1 MPEPISASSRAEDAH
16 LLVVGATGTL
26 LPAVHAAT
34 SRGELVTAVTRS
46 PIALRDLAR
55 STRGRVRPLVRDYE
69 DPGLRTALAE
79 ASRTRP
85 FTGALLYCPLA
96 SPTIVRTVVDAVPR
110 NRPVVLLL
118 TSAHAAPTV
127 GTEDGFPWSPARL
140 PRDSRPSPHCRLL
153 VLGWAGGAGA
163 ARWHTAEEISAAALR
178 VLDADVPRDAV
189 LGEVRPWAAR
199 PR

>member
-1 MPEPISASSRAEDAH
+1 MPKPHSASRRGEDTH

-34 SRGELVTAVTRS
+34 SRGDLVTAVTRS
-46 PIALRDLAR
+46 PIALRDLAHR
-55 STRGRVRPLVRDYE
+55 TRGRVRPFVRDYE
-69 DPGLRTALAE
+69 DPGLGAALAE
-79 ASRTRP
+79 ASRARP

-96 SPTIVRTVVDAVPR
+96 SPLTVQALVDAVPR

-118 TSAHAAPTV
+118 TSAHAAPTAE
-127 GTEDGFPWSPARL
+127 TEEGPAWSPARL
-140 PRDSRPSPHCRLL
+140 PRDSRPSPGCRLL
-153 VLGWAGGAGA
+153 VLGWARGAGA
-163 ARWHTAEEISAAALR
+163 ARWHTADEISAAALA
-178 VLDADVPRDAV
+178 VLDAAAPRDAV